1 MPKKLRTRERLLDQG
16 LELLLT
22 QGFGATGV
30 AEVTAAAGV
39 PKGSFYNYFPSKEE
53 FALAVL
59 DRYQDAAC
67 AEMARQFAGDG
78 SPLTRLRRW
87 VAAGRERMTDAS
99 FQVGC
104 LAGRLAQ
111 EVAGEQPAFRQPLEQ
126 AFCGMRSHLAGLLR
140 EAQRA
145 GEVASDIDAEA
156 VAEFLLNAWQ
166 GAAQRAKAAH
176 TAAPLENFERIVF
189 DRLLVPAN

>member
-1 MPKKLRTRERLLDQG
+1 MPKKLNTRERLVDQG

-22 QGFGATGV
+22 QGFAATGV
-30 AEVTAAAGV
+30 AEVTSAAGV
-39 PKGSFYNYFPSKEE
+39 PKGSFYNFFPSKEE

-59 DRYQDAAC
+59 DRYQEAAC
-67 AEMARQFAGDG
+67 AEMVRQFAGEG
-78 SPLTRLRRW
+78 TPLTRLRRW
-87 VAAGRERMTDAS
+87 LADGRERMSDGG

-111 EVAGEQPAFRQPLEQ
+111 EVAGEHPAFRQPLEQ
-126 AFCGMRSHLAGLLR
+126 AFRCMRNHLAGLLR
-140 EAQRA
+140 DAQRA
-145 GEVASDIDAEA
+145 GEVSSDVDAEA

-189 DRLLVPAN
+189 ERLLSRPD